1 MTEPLLL
8 PDLHGRPYEELI
20 GLVAIGSSSL
30 DHALRILHAATTVN
44 RDPGSDPWDEL
55 DMNMSRSELSKST
68 RAGWRVWVEHGLLSG
83 EAMATGSDWIRTT
96 LDLLKRR
103 DLVVHAL
110 WEVDTALPEGL
121 KGRHL
126 RTKHTTPDLA
136 SIRLLAL
143 QIREHLTDDRLRIVW
158 DGIARARLGG

>member
-1 MTEPLLL
+1 VTQPLPL
-8 PDLHGRPYEELI
+8 PDLLDRPYEELI

-30 DHALRILHAATTVN
+30 DHAMRILHAATTVN
-44 RDPGSDPWDEL
+44 GNPDGDPWDEL

-83 EAMATGSDWIRTT
+83 EAMAAGSAWIGTT

-103 DLVVHAL
+103 DVVVHAL

-126 RTKHTTPDLA
+126 RTKHAAPDLA

-143 QIREHLTDDRLRIVW
+143 QIREHLADDRLRIVW
-158 DGIARARLGG
+158 DGITNARLGG